1 MSHNPFTLEGKT
13 ILITGASS
21 GIGRAAA
28 VLCSQMGAKLLIT
41 GRNEQRLAETFEA
54 LEGHDNSMICADLA
68 GSSEIEK
75 LIAESPNLD
84 GLVNNAGILELL
96 PVDYVNHENL
106 AKILEIN
113 TFAPVLL
120 FTGLLRKRK
129 INKGA
134 SVVFTSS
141 LAGNF
146 ISAQGNSMYSAS
158 KAALSAFAKNAAL
171 EIAPRKI
178 RVNCVCPGMIETEL
192 IHNDRVTPETLAEDM
207 KRYPLRRYGR
217 PEEVA
222 SGIVYLLS
230 NASSFVTGINLV
242 IDGGISL
249 A

>member
-1 MSHNPFTLEGKT
+1 MSRNPFTLEGKS

-28 VLCSQMGAKLLIT
+28 VLCSEMGAKLLIT
-41 GRNEQRLAETFEA
+41 GRNEQRLAETLNA
-54 LEGHDNSMICADLA
+54 LEGHDHVMICADLA
-68 GSSEIEK
+68 DSSEIEK
-75 LIAESPNLD
+75 LTAESPNID

-113 TFAPVLL
+113 TFAPISL

-129 INKGA
+129 INRGA

-146 ISAQGNSMYSAS
+146 ICAPAHSVYSAS
-158 KAALSAFAKNAAL
+158 KAAVSAFAKNSAL
-171 EIAPRKI
+171 ELARRNI

-192 IHNDRVTPETLAEDM
+192 IHDPKFTPEMLAEDV
-207 KRYPLRRYGR
+207 KRYPLRRYGK